1 MGAKESIMTTIAKI
15 MEEIEANTWA
25 GIADELKARYG
36 GEVAD
41 YEEYEWDVGGNPIGV
56 AVYYNN
62 GNIWHECVS
71 GDGMELA
78 DGRFI
83 SVEEV
88 LDMKVQ

>member
-41 YEEYEWDVGGNPIGV
+41 YEEYEWDVGGNPIVPIMISTTSGSKLTIGRMSCQKSRKEE
-56 AVYYNN
+56 NN
-62 GNIWHECVS
+62 TKLIPHILS
-71 GDGMELA
+71 TT
-78 DGRFI
+78 
-83 SVEEV
+83 
-88 LDMKVQ
+88 